1 MSDKHYEVADCP
13 KCGKRDFI
21 DKTDTQWVCLNC
33 GYSEDV
39 SKLENSGEK
48 SGDTGSMW
56 LLIVLG
62 SLLALVALS
71 M

>member
-13 KCGKRDFI
+13 KCGKRDFV
-21 DKTDTQWVCLNC
+21 DKTDTQWTCLNC
-33 GYSEDV
+33 GYSKDL
-39 SKLENSGEK
+39 SKPEEN
-48 SGDTGSMW
+48 GDTGSIW